1 MTVNSGFT
9 PLEYVQELVGPGI
22 TVSNVVMTNN
32 SANQIGIFDGQNS
45 NIGFNSGVV
54 MAAGPV
60 NGLIGNAGMADAG
73 QPGNGQTDADL
84 LTIAQSETSNPYAG
98 LISTEN

>member
-9 PLEYVQELVGPGI
+9 PLEYVQALVGPGI

-54 MAAGPV
+54 MA
-60 NGLIGNAGMADAG
+60 
-73 QPGNGQTDADL
+73 
-84 LTIAQSETSNPYAG
+84 
-98 LISTEN
+98 